1 MKKNILAAAVLAIFA
16 TGLYAAEKKVA
27 AKSVAVVNGQKVTA
41 DELTKKLWWQYAAQ
55 GLSELVDEKLL
66 LEEGGRLGATADQK
80 ELETRYNNLAA
91 GYADKAAFENNLK
104 SVGWTSA
111 DLRELIRRQLIIRGT
126 VIAAK
131 KLAVTDADT
140 AAFFE
145 KNKERLGTPESVK
158 LSQIF
163 VNTKAEADDAHLA
176 LSAGADFAK
185 LSSLKSTDANLKKN
199 NGSLGYISKGM
210 LLPEIEKE
218 IFALQDGQYTKP
230 LATGNGFSIFRTEE
244 HKPGKE
250 ASFEVIKA
258 ELKTA
263 ILNQAITAKL
273 PELATELR
281 QKAKIEIIK

>member
-16 TGLYAAEKKVA
+16 AGLYAAEKKA
-27 AKSVAVVNGQKVTA
+27 NVAVVNGQKVTSE
-41 DELTKKLWWQYAAQ
+41 ELTRKLWWQYAAQ
-55 GLSELVDEKLL
+55 GLSELIDEKLL
-66 LEEGGRLGATADQK
+66 LEEGGRLNVKADQA
-80 ELETRYNNLAA
+80 EVETRFTNLAA
-91 GYADKAAFENNLK
+91 GYADKAAFEKNLK
-104 SVGWTSA
+104 SMGWSAA

-126 VIAAK
+126 VIAARQI
-131 KLAVTDADT
+131 AVTDEEA

-145 KNKERLGTPESVK
+145 KNKERLGTPGSVK

-163 VNTKAEADDAHLA
+163 VNTKAEADEAYEL
-176 LSAGADFAK
+176 LSSAGADFAK
-185 LSSLKSTDANLKKN
+185 LSALKSADANLRNK

-230 LATGNGFSIFRTEE
+230 MATGSGFSIFRTEE

-250 ASFEVIKA
+250 ASFEAIKA
-258 ELKTA
+258 ELKVA
-263 ILNQAITAKL
+263 VLNQAITAKL
-273 PELATELR
+273 PELAGELR